1 MELVET
7 PSYLVP
13 MPDWSLVGKQHV
25 LAAIA
30 ECDRVGARDFLQ
42 RYRFGRA
49 RASTVWHRGQEYDSK
64 AILGVAYLHAT
75 GRAATADEFAGGEEG
90 AVEVLT
96 GLGFDVVVDE
106 EALAAES
113 KPRVRKASV
122 TRSARGTK
130 PAAAA
135 KPRRTPK
142 PEKRVKV
149 CPTCYMALPATGICD
164 NCD

>member
-1 MELVET
+1 
-7 PSYLVP
+7 

-30 ECDRVGARDFLQ
+30 ECDRVGSRDFLQ

-64 AILGVAYLHAT
+64 AILGVALLHAT
-75 GRAATADEFAGGEEG
+75 GRAATADDFAGGEEG
-90 AVEVLT
+90 AVRVLA

-106 EALAAES
+106 EALAAEP
-113 KPRVRKASV
+113 KPRVRKPAPTRAAGA
-122 TRSARGTK
+122 TRSPRAAKATK
-130 PAAAA
+130 TA

-142 PEKRVKV
+142 PEERVKV

-164 NCD
+164 TCD

>member
-1 MELVET
+1 
-7 PSYLVP
+7 

-30 ECDRVGARDFLQ
+30 ECDRLGSRDFLQ

-49 RASTVWHRGQEYDSK
+49 RASSVWHRGQEYDSK

-75 GRAATADEFAGGEEG
+75 GRAATADDFTRGEAG
-90 AVEVLT
+90 AVDLLQ

-113 KPRVRKASV
+113 RPRASKSSAAAKPGRTARAS
-122 TRSARGTK
+122 T
-130 PAAAA
+130 AA
-135 KPRRTPK
+135 KPRRTTK
-142 PEKRVKV
+142 PEENVKI
-149 CPTCYMALPATGICD
+149 CPTCFMALPATGICD

>member
-1 MELVET
+1 
-7 PSYLVP
+7 

-30 ECDRVGARDFLQ
+30 ECDRLGSRDFLQ

-75 GRAATADEFAGGEEG
+75 GHAATADDFTRGEAG
-90 AVEVLT
+90 AVDLLQ

-113 KPRVRKASV
+113 QPRARKASAAAKPV
-122 TRSARGTK
+122 RTARAST
-130 PAAAA
+130 AA
-135 KPRRTPK
+135 KPRRTTK
-142 PEKRVKV
+142 PEERVKI
-149 CPTCYMALPATGICD
+149 CPTCFMALPATGICD

>member
-1 MELVET
+1 
-7 PSYLVP
+7 

-30 ECDRVGARDFLQ
+30 ECDRLGSRDFLQ

-75 GRAATADEFAGGEEG
+75 GRAATADDFTRGEAG
-90 AVEVLT
+90 AVDVLQ

-106 EALAAES
+106 EALAAE
-113 KPRVRKASV
+113 KAPRVRKA
-122 TRSARGTK
+122 TAPK
-130 PAAAA
+130 PAKAARTTTAA

-142 PEKRVKV
+142 PEERVKI
-149 CPTCYMALPATGICD
+149 CPTCFMALPATGICD